1 MDNQKHL
8 YLAPNTG
15 SLSDSNCLNHYFS
28 LLIILGEIFKHK
40 YEVSLILKQGTQ
52 QIFVWLMKFIHR

>member
-15 SLSDSNCLNHYFS
+15 SLSDSKCLNSYFS
-28 LLIILGEIFKHK
+28 LLIILGEIFKHN
-40 YEVSLILKQGTQ
+40 YEVSLILKQGTE
-52 QIFVWLMKFIHR
+52 QIFVW